1 AYYHTQF
8 ISAMRFAG
16 CEIDSEGS
24 VGDGKFDA
32 HWKASDQ
39 LEFVFEIKY
48 VPKKIDKSHE
58 RTETQLKNEMVAAAE
73 TAMKQIEER
82 GYAKKYKIP
91 ASHRLPGDR
100 PGAQI
105 YKAALVVGGRTK
117 VLIKFKKDDN

>member
-1 AYYHTQF
+1 
-8 ISAMRFAG
+8 MRFAG